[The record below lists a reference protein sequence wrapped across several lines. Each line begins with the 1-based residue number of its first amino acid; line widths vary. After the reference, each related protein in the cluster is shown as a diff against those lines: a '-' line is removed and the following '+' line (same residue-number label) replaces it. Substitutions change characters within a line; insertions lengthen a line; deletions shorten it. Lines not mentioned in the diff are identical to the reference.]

1 MNREALK
8 KKIQGIRT
16 FKGKIL
22 QPWQKRAMDNPQLH
36 TKKNESVQ
44 TASMKHKGKELLF
57 PRVRMRG
64 PGLEK
69 MSVKKAFKEALKR
82 KDFLTFDSPKQAT
95 KYSKEFSNELGRR
108 KR

>member
-1 MNREALK
+1 MKKEDLK

-22 QPWQKRAMDNPQLH
+22 QPWQKRALDNPQLH

-44 TASMKHKGKELLF
+44 SASAEHNGKEILF
-57 PRVRMRG
+57 PTIRMRG

-69 MSVKKAFKEALKR
+69 LSVKAAFKEALKR
-82 KDFLTFDSPKQAT
+82 KDHLTFDTPKAAT
-95 KYSKEFSNELGRR
+95 KYSKDFSNELGR
-108 KR
+108 KK